1 MSSFVRS
8 IPEGDDKERLVCAD
22 CGHVAYENPKVV
34 VGSVVEHNGQV
45 LLCRRAIEP
54 RRGFWTLPAGYMEL
68 DETVEEA
75 AGREALE
82 EAGARI
88 TINGLL
94 AVYSL
99 SHISQVQLIFRATL
113 ADPEAYPLVMA
124 GPESMEVGFFEWSE
138 IPWSDLAFA
147 SVAWA
152 LNAWR
157 RAGPGVL
164 GPPEGNPPEYRR
176 GPAIPA
182 GQDVVG

>member
-1 MSSFVRS
+1 MASFVRN
-8 IPEGDDKERLVCAD
+8 IPEGDDKERLVCTD
-22 CGHVAYENPKVV
+22 CGHVAYENPKMI
-34 VGSVVEHNGQV
+34 VGAVVEHDGQV

-68 DETVEEA
+68 GETIEEA
-75 AGREALE
+75 AKREAHE

-88 TINGLL
+88 AINGLL
-94 AVYSL
+94 AVFSL
-99 SHISQVQLIFRATL
+99 SRIGQVQLIFRAAL

-124 GPESMEVGFFEWSE
+124 GPESLEVGFFEWSE

-157 RAGPGVL
+157 RAGPDAL
-164 GPPEGNPPEYRR
+164 GPPATNPPEDRR
-176 GPAIPA
+176 GSALLPGWEAA
-182 GQDVVG
+182 E